1 MIYYHIRKC
10 ERMDLDSF
18 RKNLLRR
25 HYEEEVL
32 AEGMIANAKLL
43 ASDKYEFD
51 SIMMLFAD
59 RLRIIPNGTSKI
71 SKKIKVYSF
80 SDKYVYRIFNWP
92 INYVEKKD
100 DLRDSIFELSN
111 VTTSL
116 FSHNTNERDYIGLVQ
131 VIHGENGDRFI
142 GKGLNI
148 LLNTFYALMGSYTK
162 YKDDL
167 ATPNDIMYKD
177 MRNNMRNELSLYDL
191 DLNAFKLARLLLV
204 VSDNFPNTNYNKLL
218 FNKKS
223 PINSRAYNGHGDN
236 VVLNDLLYAGKY
248 GKAAKEYSETF
259 DSYVY
264 PNAFE
269 RLLELYDYV
278 LKMTRT
284 GNPVDKNAV
293 KEIMKLV
300 YLYYGAKYLKMKDN
314 NIMDQK
320 GLDAYSKKVKDA
332 FSAVMDQYNIELT
345 YDDLRYKT
353 FCEKTIEFIHSTDS
367 DYKPLHRVKESFEP
381 HEKVPA
387 DTTNKA
393 QDIRLKYNLVS

>member
-1 MIYYHIRKC
+1 
-10 ERMDLDSF
+10 MDSDSF
-18 RKNLLRR
+18 KKK
-25 HYEEEVL
+25 YEEEVL
-32 AEGMIANAKLL
+32 SEGMIANAKLL
-43 ASDKYEFD
+43 SSDKYEFD

-80 SDKYVYRIFNWP
+80 SDNYVYRIFNWP

-116 FSHNTNERDYIGLVQ
+116 FSHSTNERDYIGLVQ
-131 VIHGENGDRFI
+131 AIHDEDGDKYI

-148 LLNTFYALMGSYTK
+148 LLNTLYALMGSYTK

-167 ATPNDIMYKD
+167 ATPNDIIYKD
-177 MRNNMRNELSLYDL
+177 MRNNMKNELSLYDI
-191 DLNAFKLARLLLV
+191 DLKAFNLVRLLLV

-223 PINSRAYNGHGDN
+223 PINSRAYNGRGDN

-259 DSYVY
+259 DSYVF

-269 RLLELYDYV
+269 RLLKLYDYV
-278 LKMTRT
+278 LYMTRS
-284 GNPVDKNAV
+284 GQEIDKNV
-293 KEIMKLV
+293 IKEIMKLV
-300 YLYYGAKYLKMKDN
+300 YLYYGSKYLKMKDN

-320 GLDAYSKKVKDA
+320 GLDIYRKKVEDA
-332 FSAVMDQYNIELT
+332 FSSVMVQYNIDLS
-345 YDDLRYKT
+345 YDDLRYKL
-353 FCEKTIEFIHSTDS
+353 FCEKTIEFIHSTDTA
-367 DYKPLHRVKESFEP
+367 YKPLSRVKESFEP
-381 HEKVPA
+381 HEKVPK
-387 DTTNKA
+387 DTTNKVN
-393 QDIRLKYNLVS
+393 DIKLKYNLVS